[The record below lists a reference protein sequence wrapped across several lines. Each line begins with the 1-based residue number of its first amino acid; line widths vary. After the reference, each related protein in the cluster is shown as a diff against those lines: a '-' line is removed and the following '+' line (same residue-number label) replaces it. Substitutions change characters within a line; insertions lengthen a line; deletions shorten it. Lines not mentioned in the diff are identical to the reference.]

1 MLYNIIINKVEEIR
15 EVKPMS
21 ITKLMNRA
29 DELSEIN
36 YMWHGRELREN
47 YGATQEMMNEF
58 WEAVDKRVDSNYMK
72 EYEEFHIAHEESCEQ
87 DLTYISLC
95 GISVDSFA
103 VQKAIDELE
112 VENVEEWLEV
122 TIKKLE
128 EVIKRVTNDFDKI
141 QGEIITRYN
150 LIYVESEED

>member
-1 MLYNIIINKVEEIR
+1 
-15 EVKPMS
+15 MS
-21 ITKLMNRA
+21 ITKLLDRA

-36 YMWHGRELREN
+36 YMWHGRELRVN

-72 EYEEFHIAHEESCEQ
+72 EYEEFHIAHEESCER

-95 GISVDSFA
+95 GVSVDSFA
-103 VQKAIDELE
+103 VQNAIDELE
-112 VENVEEWLEV
+112 VENVEEWLDT
-122 TIKKLE
+122 TIEKLE

-150 LIYVESEED
+150 LIYVESEEE

>member
-1 MLYNIIINKVEEIR
+1 
-15 EVKPMS
+15 MS
-21 ITKLMNRA
+21 ITKLLDRA

-36 YMWHGRELREN
+36 YMWHGRELRVN

-72 EYEEFHIAHEESCEQ
+72 EYEEFHIAHEESCER

-95 GISVDSFA
+95 GVSVNSFA
-103 VQKAIDELE
+103 VQNAIDELE
-112 VENVEEWLEV
+112 VENVEEWLDT
-122 TIKKLE
+122 TIEKLE
-128 EVIKRVTNDFDKI
+128 EVIKRATNDFDKI

-150 LIYVESEED
+150 LIYVESEEE

>member
-1 MLYNIIINKVEEIR
+1 
-15 EVKPMS
+15 MS

-58 WEAVDKRVDSNYMK
+58 WEAVEKRVDNNYMK
-72 EYEEFHIAHEESCEQ
+72 EYEEFHIAHEDSCEK

-95 GISVDSFA
+95 GVSVDSFA
-103 VQKAIDELE
+103 VKEAIDELE
-112 VENVEEWLEV
+112 LEEEDVEEWLEV

-150 LIYVESEED
+150 LIYVESEEDQ

>member
-1 MLYNIIINKVEEIR
+1 
-15 EVKPMS
+15 MS
-21 ITKLMNRA
+21 ITKLLDRA

-36 YMWHGRELREN
+36 YMWHGRELRVN

-72 EYEEFHIAHEESCEQ
+72 EYEEFHIAHEESCER

-95 GISVDSFA
+95 GVSVDSFA
-103 VQKAIDELE
+103 VQNAIDGLE
-112 VENVEEWLEV
+112 VENVEEWLDT
-122 TIKKLE
+122 TIEKLE

-150 LIYVESEED
+150 LIYVESEEE

>member
-1 MLYNIIINKVEEIR
+1 
-15 EVKPMS
+15 MS
-21 ITKLMNRA
+21 ITKLLDRA
-29 DELSEIN
+29 NDLSEIN

-58 WEAVDKRVDSNYMK
+58 WGAVDKRVDSNYMK
-72 EYEEFHIAHEESCEQ
+72 EYEEFHIAHEESCER

-103 VQKAIDELE
+103 VQEAIDELK
-112 VENVEEWLEV
+112 VEDVEEWLDM
-122 TIKKLE
+122 TIEKLE

-150 LIYVESEED
+150 LIYVESEEE